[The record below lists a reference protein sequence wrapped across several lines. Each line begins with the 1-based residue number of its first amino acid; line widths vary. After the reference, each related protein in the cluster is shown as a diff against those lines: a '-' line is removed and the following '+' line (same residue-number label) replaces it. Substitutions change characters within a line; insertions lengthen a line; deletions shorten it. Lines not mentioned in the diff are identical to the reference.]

1 MSAAPASSP
10 ATGPARQRLVLVIA
24 DGLRADVAEQAMGY
38 LWALVEAGLATAGRY
53 RCALPSI
60 SRPLYA
66 TLLTG
71 RLPVQHGIVTNDAVQ
86 HAGPTLLHDAHA
98 AGLRSAVVAYHWFY
112 ELLSGQP
119 FDPLRHR
126 RALPAGAGVVDATW
140 YFDDAYPDSHTF
152 ADAEDLRLR
161 ADPDLLL
168 VHPMGPDDTGH
179 HHGGDSDA
187 YRLCARRLDGLLAH
201 TVPTWHAAGY
211 DVLLTSD
218 HGMNRDRMHG
228 GDEPTE
234 RAVPFVWL
242 PQPQRPAA
250 AAAAML
256 GLRLPA
262 ASTELRGFVAAHRA
276 LVAA

>member
-1 MSAAPASSP
+1 MTAALPAGSV
-10 ATGPARQRLVLVIA
+10 RQRLVLVIA
-24 DGLRADVAEQAMGY
+24 DGLRADVAEQAMGFVR
-38 LWALVEAGLATAGRY
+38 ARVEAGLASATRY
-53 RCALPSI
+53 ACALPGI

-66 TLLTG
+66 TLLNG
-71 RLPVQHGIVTNDAVQ
+71 LPPVQHQIVTNDAVQ
-86 HAGPTLLHDAHA
+86 HAGSTLLHDAHA

-119 FDPLRHR
+119 FDPLLHR
-126 RALPAGAGVVDATW
+126 RARPADADAGVVDAAW
-140 YFDDAYPDSHTF
+140 YFEDVYPDSHTF

-161 ADPDLLL
+161 NDPDLLL
-168 VHPMGPDDTGH
+168 VHPMGPDDAGH

-187 YRLCARRLDGLLAH
+187 YRLCTRRLDGLLAH
-201 TVPTWHAAGY
+201 TVPIWHAAGY

-234 RAVPFVWL
+234 RLVPFVWM
-242 PQPQRPAA
+242 PHPFRPAA
-250 AAAAML
+250 AAAAVL

-262 ASTELRGFVAAHRA
+262 ASADLRGFVAAHRA
-276 LVAA
+276 WVAA

>member
-1 MSAAPASSP
+1 MSAMPS
-10 ATGPARQRLVLVIA
+10 TGPARQRLVLVIA

-38 LWALVEAGLATAGRY
+38 LRARVEAGLATATRY
-53 RCALPSI
+53 ACALPGI

-66 TLLTG
+66 TLLNG
-71 RLPVQHGIVTNDAVQ
+71 LLPVQHGIVTNDAVQ
-86 HAGPTLLHDAHA
+86 SCGPTLLHDAHA

-112 ELLSGQP
+112 ELLSGQR
-119 FDPLRHR
+119 FDPLLHR
-126 RALPAGAGVVDATW
+126 RAVPAGAGVVDAAW
-140 YFDDAYPDSHTF
+140 YFDDAYPDSHTL

-161 ADPDLLL
+161 HNPDLLL
-168 VHPMGPDDTGH
+168 VHPMGPDDSGH

-201 TVPTWHAAGY
+201 AVPGWHAAGY

-234 RAVPFVWL
+234 RLVPFVWL
-242 PQPQRPAA
+242 PHGQREPAA
-250 AAAAML
+250 AVAVL
-256 GLRLPA
+256 GLALPD
-262 ASTELRGFVAAHRA
+262 ASTGLRGFVTAHRA
-276 LVAA
+276 LVGA

>member
-1 MSAAPASSP
+1 MSAAPSP
-10 ATGPARQRLVLVIA
+10 GPARQRLVLVIA

-38 LWALVEAGLATAGRY
+38 LRARVEAGLASATRY
-53 RCALPSI
+53 ACALPGI

-66 TLLTG
+66 TLLNG
-71 RLPVQHGIVTNDAVQ
+71 LLPVQHGIVTNEAVQ
-86 HAGPTLLHDAHA
+86 ACGPTLLHDAHA

-112 ELLSGQP
+112 ELLSGQR

-126 RALPAGAGVVDATW
+126 RAVPPGAGVVDATW

-161 ADPDLLL
+161 HDPDLLL
-168 VHPMGPDDTGH
+168 VHPMGPDDSGH
-179 HHGGDSDA
+179 RHGGDSDA

-201 TVPTWHAAGY
+201 AMPGWHAAGY

-228 GDEPTE
+228 GDEPSE
-234 RAVPFVWL
+234 RLVPFVWL
-242 PQPQRPAA
+242 PHARRAPAA
-250 AAAAML
+250 AAAMRDLAL
-256 GLRLPA
+256 PDASTGLRA
-262 ASTELRGFVAAHRA
+262 FVAAHRA
-276 LVAA
+276 LVGA